1 MESSSS
7 IRSAH
12 AAGSDDSTLDWP
24 VGHPRISCRLL
35 HFYVSSNLPIPIGL
49 ISQDR
54 LLLRSLF
61 LSEMFTE
68 PMGGLQRKS
77 AVYGLNGLRPT
88 LRVGAL
94 LARICQSIL
103 TPGPLL
109 AMNKGLP
116 DFTKQATL
124 PQASLAD
131 T

>member
-54 LLLRSLF
+54 LLLCSLF

-68 PMGGLQRKS
+68 PTGGLQRKS
-77 AVYGLNGLRPT
+77 TVYGLNGHRSNFVIALS
-88 LRVGAL
+88 LGAYEH
-94 LARICQSIL
+94 
-103 TPGPLL
+103 
-109 AMNKGLP
+109 
-116 DFTKQATL
+116 AT
-124 PQASLAD
+124 
-131 T
+131 